1 MSRSSLVACRVTNGP
16 GAASVVSRG
25 VAPILHGQAEPDG
38 QDALAEGGPADL
50 AGVTDPLRPRLQRR
64 AP

>member
-1 MSRSSLVACRVTNGP
+1 MSRSGLVACWLTTGP

-25 VAPILHGQAEPDG
+25 VATIFRGQAEPGG
-38 QDALAEGGPADL
+38 QDALAEGGPAVL